1 MADLTYFK
9 LELDQDQV
17 RIKPNGTLD
26 PLHTFFPVH
35 FVPCWVSDKMFELFY
50 KYNFTGA
57 SFTLA
62 VDCQKG
68 YFFHVYFDW
77 KKNYV
82 NYEYH
87 IVFIGSL

>member
-1 MADLTYFK
+1 MDSGSSIYIF
-9 LELDQDQV
+9 LEFCALLGFRQ
-17 RIKPNGTLD
+17 N
-26 PLHTFFPVH
+26 
-35 FVPCWVSDKMFELFY
+35 VPTY

-62 VDCQKG
+62 MDCQKG